1 MIAKLERTL
10 NPPEHPDGGLAVVT
24 DPAALMDRLGAA
36 FTEDPAI
43 TPSREQFP
51 LRVTRSFLDRI
62 SPGLPHDPL
71 LLQILPQAA
80 EFDPRAPGLLDPLD
94 EAGRRTSPRLIR
106 KYHGRA
112 LLLASAEC
120 SIHCRYCF
128 RKHFPIRDAIRED
141 PDCEQALA
149 DLCADTSIREVILS
163 GGDPLTLSDRRL
175 ATLAARLASLTHIA
189 TLRIHTREP
198 VVRPARIQ
206 KDLIEAL
213 LEFPRRRV
221 LVIHANHPN
230 ELVPAVGRGLDR
242 FREAGFH
249 LLNQSVLLA
258 HVNDE
263 VEVLAELSETLFSDG
278 VLPYYLHLLDPVQ
291 GSAHFAVPD
300 ERARTL
306 HTELRA
312 RLPGY
317 LVPRLV
323 REIPGAHS
331 KTPLVSGSE

>member
-1 MIAKLERTL
+1 MTA
-10 NPPEHPDGGLAVVT
+10 PEDLA
-24 DPAALMDRLGAA
+24 DRLGAA
-36 FTEDPAI
+36 LATDPAI
-43 TPSREQFP
+43 TRTRGHFP
-51 LRVTRSFLDRI
+51 MRVSRSFLNRI
-62 SPGLPHDPL
+62 TPGLPHDPL
-71 LLQILPQAA
+71 LLQILPQLA
-80 EFDPRAPGLLDPLD
+80 ESDPLSPGLLDPLG
-94 EAGRRTSPRLIR
+94 EIRLRTSPRLIR

-120 SIHCRYCF
+120 SVHCRYCF
-128 RKHFPIRDAIRED
+128 RQHFPIRDAIRED

-149 DLCADTSIREVILS
+149 ELRADHSVREVILS

-175 ATLAARLASLTHIA
+175 ATLAARLAALSHVA

-206 KDLIEAL
+206 ETLMQAL
-213 LEFPRRRV
+213 LEFPRNRV

-230 ELVPAVGRGLDR
+230 ELAPAVGRGLDH
-242 FREAGFH
+242 FRKAGFH

-263 VEVLAELSETLFSDG
+263 VEVLLALSERLFSYG

-300 ERARTL
+300 ERAQSL
-306 HTELRA
+306 HAELRA

-323 REIPGAHS
+323 REIPGARS
-331 KTPLVSGSE
+331 KTPLASGPE